1 MSDLWG
7 NAVPH
12 CPKVVRPEGANVPT
26 LEDSENVMLE
36 NILATE
42 QPITTEAVS
51 LVMSVM
57 CEDVAEQEMLFA
69 YKFCRL
75 TTVFVKAMKELHLTE
90 KKMKKLT
97 DDNIKLASE
106 LRTVISDYDLFVH
119 RFPIT
124 KFFCIGQNSDMLI
137 FAATVS
143 SKYACSLANV
153 PEWSAEAKV
162 LADMI
167 LDMWQSDCENV
178 ANVATSI
185 DVSA

>member
-1 MSDLWG
+1 
-7 NAVPH
+7 
-12 CPKVVRPEGANVPT
+12 
-26 LEDSENVMLE
+26 
-36 NILATE
+36 
-42 QPITTEAVS
+42 
-51 LVMSVM
+51 MSVM

-106 LRTVISDYDLFVH
+106 LRTVISDYDLFVQ

-124 KFFCIGQNSDMLI
+124 KLFCIGQHSDI
-137 FAATVS
+137 RNVAANVG

-185 DVSA
+185 DVSAWQLVLPNVLDDKNKQMREAMLKIADADRLPKAAALLAQWRKRLKVSSK